1 MEIVNFYP
9 CLLYT
14 SDAAD
19 DLYQEFSLILSA
31 MPIVMGKRMGI
42 SL

>member
-1 MEIVNFYP
+1 MEIVNF
-9 CLLYT
+9 
-14 SDAAD
+14 
-19 DLYQEFSLILSA
+19 YQEFSLILSA